1 MNLQEELGRLADT
14 APRPTIDRTLW
25 EQGRALRRRDRLVT
39 SALVLAMVV
48 ILGGVA
54 ALVLSPQRTGDP
66 ADGPVPDGAIPSRI
80 VDPATGSA
88 PEKDFAIGQ
97 GSVAFMSSTGEP
109 VVIGASDGRYHH
121 LQWLEVTA
129 PFALSLSPDGR
140 RLAWASLTRLN
151 VADLETGDV
160 LTFPYNSGR
169 GAQGTSLV
177 WQADSSR
184 VTWQGTNAVG
194 EGVAGTVD
202 LSGPSERL
210 HPIERTLATGIAS
223 PAQALA
229 ALATTE
235 NQPSALFVRPA
246 RPGAGVDS
254 DDEEKVRR
262 ALPVDLYPSGASVR
276 PLGWAADDLLL
287 AEVDAPAGSYVEG
300 PHLALFTSPDRPES
314 EWTYRIV
321 MRDLPDVDVSIAV
334 DLIPDLDGTSSQ
346 PLTHDFGEPEVPGD
360 SPRRDRL
367 PAILGGL
374 AALLAGLAYI
384 RMLRRQ

>member
-1 MNLQEELGRLADT
+1 MNVRSEFERLADT
-14 APRPTIDRTLW
+14 APRPSIDQTIWDR
-25 EQGRALRRRDRLVT
+25 GRALRRRDRLVT

-54 ALVLSPQRTGDP
+54 ALVLSPQRTVDP
-66 ADGPVPDGAIPSRI
+66 GDGPVPDGAIPSRI

-88 PEKDFAIGQ
+88 PEKDLATGRA
-97 GSVAFMSSTGEP
+97 SVAFMSSTGEP
-109 VVIGASDGRYHH
+109 VVVGASDGRYHH

-129 PFALSLSPDGR
+129 PLALSLSPDGR

-160 LTFPYNSGR
+160 LKFPYNSGR
-169 GAQGTSLV
+169 GARGTSLV
-177 WQADSSR
+177 WQADSAR
-184 VTWQGTNAVG
+184 VTWQGTNVVG
-194 EGVAGTVD
+194 EGVAGTIE
-202 LSGPSERL
+202 LAGPSEHL
-210 HPIERTLATGIAS
+210 HPIERTLATGMAS
-223 PAQALA
+223 PAQTVA
-229 ALATTE
+229 ALPTTE

-246 RPGAGVDS
+246 RPGVGVDS
-254 DDEEKVRR
+254 DDEERVRR

-321 MRDLPDVDVSIAV
+321 MRDLPDVDVSIAT

-346 PLTHDFGEPEVPGD
+346 VLTHDFGEPEVPGD

-384 RMLRRQ
+384 RMLRHQ